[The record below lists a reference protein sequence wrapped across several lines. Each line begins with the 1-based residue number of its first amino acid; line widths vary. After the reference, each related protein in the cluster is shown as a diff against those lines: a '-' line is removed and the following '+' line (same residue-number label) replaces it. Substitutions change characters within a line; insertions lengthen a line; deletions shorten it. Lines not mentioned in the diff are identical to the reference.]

1 MYSIAMYLM
10 SFGAFIGAIFS
21 KKLRL
26 QVKGQAKTFYI
37 LHKYIKKNDRVV
49 WVHAASLGEFEQ
61 GRLLMELIRHRHPEY
76 KILLTFFSPS
86 GYEVRKDYEGAD
98 VICYLPFDTPGNA
111 ASFLRLAHPEF
122 GILIKYEFWANYLMM
137 AKHWK
142 IPMYSVSSIFRPTQ
156 YFFRWYGNKA
166 PLRCFTHFFVQNEES
181 LQLLGN
187 AGFNNVTV
195 VGDTRFDRVIL
206 VRKMSANLPLVKT
219 FCDGKPTFI
228 AGSSWE
234 SDEEIYIPYFAKHKD
249 WKLIIAPHKITG
261 HHISQICSMLEG
273 RKVVLYSEIEDN
285 DFNHER
291 GAFDGRDE
299 RLRDAEVLI
308 VDFFGKLSSIYRYCD
323 VALIG
328 GGFITSGIHNVPEA
342 AVYGVP
348 TIFGPNNKKF
358 QEAQTLL
365 QLGGSFEFTDSATFA
380 QLMDGFIADPESM
393 KKAGKIASDYIYSG
407 SGAVRKCYEGIKST
421 LKEQSH

>member
-10 SFGAFIGAIFS
+10 EFGAFIGAIFS
-21 KKLRL
+21 KKLRQ

-37 LHKYIKKNDRVV
+37 LHKYIKKDDRVV

-61 GRLLMELIRHRHPEY
+61 GRLLMELIRRRHPEF

-111 ASFLRLAHPEF
+111 ASFLRLAHPDV
-122 GILIKYEFWANYLMM
+122 GIFIKYEFWANYLLM
-137 AKHWK
+137 ARHKK
-142 IPMYSVSSIFRPTQ
+142 IPMYSVSSIFRPSQ
-156 YFFRWYGNKA
+156 HFFRWYGNKA

-181 LQLLGN
+181 KQLL
-187 AGFNNVTV
+187 AGIGQTNVTV

-206 VRKMSANLPLVKT
+206 VRKMSSNLPLVET
-219 FCDGKPTFI
+219 FCNGQRTFI

-234 SDEEIYIPYFAKHKD
+234 SDEEIYIPYFNEHKD

-261 HHISQICSMLEG
+261 HHLSQIQSMLQG
-273 RKVVLYSEIEDN
+273 RKVVLYSEVEDN
-285 DFNHER
+285 DFNREK
-291 GAFDGRDE
+291 GNIEGRDQ

-308 VDFFGKLSSIYRYCD
+308 VDFFGKLSSIYRYAE

-328 GGFITSGIHNVPEA
+328 GGFLQSGIHNVPEA
-342 AVYGVP
+342 AVYGIP
-348 TIFGPNNKKF
+348 TIFGPINKKF
-358 QEAQTLL
+358 QEAQMLL
-365 QLGGSFEFTDSATFA
+365 QKGGSFEFTDNASFA
-380 QLMDGFIADPESM
+380 QLMDRFIADPESA
-393 KKAGKIASDYIYSG
+393 KTAGKAAAEYIYSG
-407 SGAVRKCYEGIKST
+407 SGAVKKCYEGMEIFKANN
-421 LKEQSH
+421 